1 MEKMQVVAPD
11 RVREKIGLLIQ
22 QVTPIE
28 IALSE
33 MGMETN
39 ELLVSCKEYH
49 SFICEMLED
58 MYNYPLEY
66 GFVPGK
72 LEAFLD
78 GKEINS
84 FKLTQPT
91 KIKALLTEADDG
103 PYSYYRFLYEAAI
116 RAEQRKMNLFISL
129 EK

>member
-1 MEKMQVVAPD
+1 MVEVRKMEKMQAVAPD
-11 RVREKIGLLIQ
+11 RVREIIGLLIQ

-33 MGMETN
+33 MGTESK
-39 ELLVSCKEYH
+39 ELLDSCKEYH

-72 LEAFLD
+72 LETFLD
-78 GKEINS
+78 GI
-84 FKLTQPT
+84 
-91 KIKALLTEADDG
+91 AL
-103 PYSYYRFLYEAAI
+103 
-116 RAEQRKMNLFISL
+116 Q
-129 EK
+129 